1 MKQTSAQTTPLPP
14 VAKPNLADIEVQ
26 VARLRAATEAKQ
38 AYDYKNSHDN
48 FGRHVM
54 TILSTDPI
62 DESNLGAVAFNYS
75 LAASSKFNLPSN
87 ES

>member
-1 MKQTSAQTTPLPP
+1 MKQTPLTTASLPP
-14 VAKPNLADIEVQ
+14 VVKPSLSDIEVQ

-38 AYDYKNSHDN
+38 AYEYKNAHDN
-48 FGRHVM
+48 FSRHVE

-62 DESNLGAVAFNYS
+62 DESHLGAVAFNYS
-75 LAASSKFNLPSN
+75 LTASPKFNLPSS

>member
-1 MKQTSAQTTPLPP
+1 MKQTSPITASLPT
-14 VAKPNLADIEVQ
+14 VVKPSLADIEVQ

-38 AYDYKNSHDN
+38 AYEYKNEHDF
-48 FGRHVM
+48 FGRRVE

-62 DESNLGAVAFNYS
+62 DESHLGAVAFNYS
-75 LAASSKFNLPSN
+75 LTASSRFNFPSS